1 MRSAKHLICAQDL
14 LKSIHFIHID
24 SNLQALDYRVAP
36 SLPSTRFLGCIALV
50 ANKLRYLL
58 NFSLK
63 LDNGQEDTTNCALIG
78 NRSENNSKNK

>member
-1 MRSAKHLICAQDL
+1 MCSAKQTICAQDL
-14 LKSIHFIHID
+14 LKFINFFHID
-24 SNLQALDYRVAP
+24 RSLQTLDYRVAP

-63 LDNGQEDTTNCALIG
+63 LDNGQEDTTNRALIG
-78 NRSENNSKNK
+78 NRSENNNKNK